1 MKIQAKIKVSLLDFI
16 KNGQFDYIKLGQ
28 SKEWILNNFPDPDDF
43 SSDYLVSNCTIWRY
57 GNIEFHFDK
66 SNELILIYTDY
77 LQDLTG
83 GESLELDKWILEA
96 YSKLNLAY
104 VITKLNEQEIDYCK
118 SSNDIGV
125 KITTQSGVCLSF
137 AKDFDDKT
145 SNPNQLQMTSL
156 SLSN

>member
-43 SSDYLVSNCTIWRY
+43 SSDYLTSNYTIWRY

-83 GESLELDKWILEA
+83 GESLDLDKWILEA
-96 YSKLNLAY
+96 YPKLNLAY

-118 SSNDIGV
+118 SSNDIG
-125 KITTQSGVCLSF
+125 ITTQSGVCLSF